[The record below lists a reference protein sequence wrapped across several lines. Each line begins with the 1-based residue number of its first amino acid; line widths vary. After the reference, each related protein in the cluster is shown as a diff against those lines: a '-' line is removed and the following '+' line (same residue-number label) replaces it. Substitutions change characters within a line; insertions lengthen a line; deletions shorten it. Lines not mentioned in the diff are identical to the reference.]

1 MSRIQLAIPE
11 RFAFETRVDIR
22 IGDVNYAG
30 HLGNDA
36 VLRLAHEARL
46 RFLQS
51 LGYPHELSIEG
62 LGIVV
67 ADTAICYRAEAFHG
81 EMLRFDLAVDDIGP
95 RGFDLLYQASN
106 DKTGKEVARLKTG
119 LVFFDYE
126 SRKLAAMPP
135 AFLERL
141 SVTSE

>member
-1 MSRIQLAIPE
+1 MPRIKLELPE
-11 RFAFETRVDIR
+11 RFTFETRVDVR
-22 IGDVNYAG
+22 IGDINYGG

-46 RFLQS
+46 RFFQS
-51 LGYPHELSIEG
+51 LGYAHELSVEG

-67 ADTAICYRAEAFHG
+67 ADTAVCYRAEAFHG
-81 EMLRFDLAVDDIGP
+81 DVLRFGLAVTDIGP

-119 LVFFDYE
+119 IVFFDYAC
-126 SRKLAAMPP
+126 RKLAAMPP
-135 AFLERL
+135 VFLARL
-141 SVTSE
+141 GVTSE